1 MKRTVTVLI
10 VALPALVAEG
20 CELGASGSPAP
31 VDAAASGSPVPPA
44 SPSALPSSTSP
55 PLVNPSASGPSQS
68 PGELTVLKLVF
79 ASDVKDKEPVD
90 RLNLAEPGQR
100 VWAHLTMRNRGAVP
114 RAITVVFRVNG
125 EMRSKVDL
133 QVDPSWS
140 YRTWA
145 YNTLRKEDSGVL
157 VVEIVDGEG
166 TVVHASRLPIAPT
179 RGL

>member
-1 MKRTVTVLI
+1 
-10 VALPALVAEG
+10 
-20 CELGASGSPAP
+20 
-31 VDAAASGSPVPPA
+31 
-44 SPSALPSSTSP
+44 
-55 PLVNPSASGPSQS
+55 
-68 PGELTVLKLVF
+68 
-79 ASDVKDKEPVD
+79 
-90 RLNLAEPGQR
+90 
-100 VWAHLTMRNRGAVP
+100 
-114 RAITVVFRVNG
+114 
-125 EMRSKVDL
+125 MRSKVDL